1 MYTFEELTGDFI
13 KRLPGRSI
21 ISRLHVLFLATAL
34 LINES
39 IQSQSLRITNKDDRF
54 DWLQTARVFLMD
66 AYQPPFAPE
75 LEFDAKLLAET
86 MADMNAN
93 VVRIST
99 MGKYATIQGVH
110 FSRHPAQGDRDLL
123 SETIAACKPRGIR
136 VIPYISTGHKLA
148 WSMVTKDYPEY
159 GQKTSPGGL
168 PDRQHMYVGEDHGTV
183 CWMTPYKKAYLD
195 LVEHVVR
202 DYDIDGIYFDA
213 WMPFYFWPGRK
224 LCYCDGCRKGFREAT
239 GLEIPYH
246 EKDEDYSNED
256 LGVID
261 KYHQWYIEEYI
272 SKVVVRVREI
282 VRTYRD
288 IPLISNINNPE
299 NMVSLDPRIINS
311 MDAFLYERG
320 HSMLE
325 RAEGV
330 GVPRSVGL
338 HVWPYV
344 GTYHNWPRLAFQ
356 GINYQQEIF
365 MNLMFGGG
373 SIIAQPTGYLYQTE
387 NRDYIRY
394 PFGLIKK
401 YEKVLEGQE
410 SYPYAGVVFAY
421 NSPGGMIR
429 KSWNDGT
436 VTARTSTLGA
446 FSACLY
452 NHIQVGAVSELIL
465 DDPAKLKKYPVLYL
479 ASIPYL
485 SDQRIQNIT
494 EYVSNGG
501 SLIASYDASLF
512 DSSGIRLDR
521 FGLERLLKV
530 RPLKPEGYIA
540 GIVNSYQA
548 MTGGPNDLYL
558 SPADGNSQMAGEKL
572 KSSLY
577 PLWFYEPVKV
587 LEGGETVMNIVTGP
601 DKKPVLPGVVLSTY
615 GKGRVI
621 YCASALE
628 SLYEAGG
635 QDLIAELI
643 KKFVETAAR
652 EPFPYHL
659 DAPAGLISNLTVKR
673 DQLVFHMTN
682 WTGDK
687 FEQPL
692 RNAYYLAPVE
702 NVRLQITIPDNKSVK
717 DVYTLVEGDFMKK
730 LDGKILEIFF
740 PRIGSYQAV
749 VVDLK

>member
-1 MYTFEELTGDFI
+1 MNSIGGMVRDCIKMARCKFIYFMSILLLTAG
-13 KRLPGRSI
+13 
-21 ISRLHVLFLATAL
+21 L
-34 LINES
+34 LNS
-39 IQSQSLRITNKDDRF
+39 VSLYSQALRIIDKGNCF

-75 LEFDAKLLAET
+75 LEFDATLLAET

-93 VVRIST
+93 VARIST
-99 MGKYATIQGVH
+99 MGKYATIQGVR
-110 FSRHPAQGDRDLL
+110 FSKHPRQGNRDLL
-123 SETIAACKPRGIR
+123 SETIEACKPRGIK

-148 WSMVTKDYPEY
+148 WSMVTADYPEY

-183 CWMTPYKKAYLD
+183 CWMTPYRKAYLD

-213 WMPFYFWPGRK
+213 WMPFYFWPGRQ
-224 LCYCDGCRKGFREAT
+224 LCYCDGCMTGFRKAT

-246 EKDEDYSNED
+246 EKDEEYTDQDIN
-256 LGVID
+256 VID
-261 KYHQWYIEEYI
+261 QYHQWYIEEYI

-282 VRTYRD
+282 VKSYKD

-299 NMVSLDPRIINS
+299 KMISLDPRIINS

-338 HVWPYV
+338 HVWPYI

-365 MNLMFGGG
+365 TNLMFGGG
-373 SIIAQPTGYLYQTE
+373 SIIAQPTGYLYQNE
-387 NRDYIRY
+387 NREYVRY
-394 PFGLIKK
+394 PFGVIKK
-401 YEKVLEGQE
+401 YEKILEGLE
-410 SYPYAGVVFAY
+410 SYPFVGVVFAY
-421 NSPGGMIR
+421 HSPGDLIR
-429 KSWNDGT
+429 TSWNDG
-436 VTARTSTLGA
+436 VVSARTSTLGA

-452 NHIQVGAVSELIL
+452 NHIQVGALSELIL
-465 DDPAKLKKYPVLYL
+465 DDPVKLKKYPVLYL
-479 ASIPYL
+479 ANIPYI
-485 SDQRIQNIT
+485 SPGRIKNIM
-494 EYVSNGG
+494 EYVKQGG
-501 SLIASYDASLF
+501 SLIASYDVTLF
-512 DSSGIRLDR
+512 DSSGTRLKK
-521 FGLERLLKV
+521 FGLGDLLKV
-530 RPLKPEGYIA
+530 EPVTPEGELA
-540 GIVNSYQA
+540 GIVNSYQS

-558 SPADGNSQMAGEKL
+558 SAANGS
-572 KSSLY
+572 KSTIY
-577 PLWFYEPVKV
+577 PLWFYEPVNV
-587 LEGGETVMNIVTGP
+587 LEGGEVLMDIVTGP
-601 DKKPVLPGVVLSTY
+601 DKKPVLPGVVFSRY

-628 SLYEAGG
+628 SFYQAGG
-635 QDLIAELI
+635 QNLVGELI
-643 KKFVETAAR
+643 RKFVETATSQTF
-652 EPFPYHL
+652 PFQL
-659 DAPAGLISNLTVKR
+659 DAPDALISNLTVKS
-673 DQLVFHMTN
+673 DQFVFQMTN

-702 NVRLQITIPDNKSVK
+702 NVKLQIKIPENKKVK
-717 DVYTLVEGDFMKK
+717 NVYTLVEGEYVKRIE
-730 LDGKILEIFF
+730 GQTLELFF
-740 PRIGSYQAV
+740 PRIGAYQAV
-749 VVDLK
+749 VIDLK